1 MTVCRYLTTK
11 IIQIGLQCSIVSLT
25 VCDLSRL
32 KSAILV
38 PEAMHTVTNS
48 RVKTASSLSN
58 KLYTLT
64 VRVLDALLLLGGFGD
79 DLDAARKEGPDLQS
93 VRVEHLHGDVTK
105 KKYF

>member
-1 MTVCRYLTTK
+1 MSKQR
-11 IIQIGLQCSIVSLT
+11 
-25 VCDLSRL
+25 
-32 KSAILV
+32 
-38 PEAMHTVTNS
+38 P
-48 RVKTASSLSN
+48 LSN

-79 DLDAARKEGPDLQS
+79 DLDAARKEGPDFQS

>member
-1 MTVCRYLTTK
+1 MVSRYLTTK
-11 IIQIGLQCSIVSLT
+11 IIQIVLQCSIVSLT